1 MVCRG
6 RRALPEPSPS
16 RISDDVEPTVWRR
29 RPGGRVIE
37 MDTNN
42 LLQRV
47 FKTGDGVFAVDD
59 ENHIIFWN
67 EGAEA
72 ILGYAPEEGKGKRC
86 FLLIQ
91 GVDESGQV
99 SCIQDCPIL
108 CGARQGKLS
117 PAQNLQV
124 RAKDGLLRWLS
135 VTHTFVGPFDN
146 HPAAVVHIFRDA
158 TPEIEAKRLLGSMAK
173 QLSHYCTTQ
182 CREERESML
191 EPELTKREQQV
202 LVLLAQGE
210 GTSSV
215 AKTLT
220 ISNTTAR
227 NHIQNILAK
236 LGVHT
241 RLEAVAYA
249 SRHSLVDPGLVKE
262 REAVEEGG
270 ICLPFSLARLY

>member
-1 MVCRG
+1 
-6 RRALPEPSPS
+6 
-16 RISDDVEPTVWRR
+16 
-29 RPGGRVIE
+29 
-37 MDTNN
+37 MDTTN
-42 LLQRV
+42 LLERV
-47 FKTGDGVFAVDD
+47 FRTGDGVFAIDD
-59 ENHIIFWN
+59 EQRIIFWN
-67 EGAEA
+67 QGAEA
-72 ILGYAPEEGKGKRC
+72 ILGYAPEEAMDKRC

-99 SCIQDCPIL
+99 SCFQDCPIL

-117 PAQNLQV
+117 PAQNLLV
-124 RAKDGLLRWLS
+124 RARDGLLCWLS
-135 VTHTFVGPFDN
+135 ITHTFVGPFDN
-146 HPAAVVHIFRDA
+146 HPAAIVHIFRNA

-173 QLSHYCTTQ
+173 QLSSYGTTQ

-241 RLEAVAYA
+241 RLEAVACA
-249 SRHSLVDPGLVKE
+249 LRHSLVDPGLVKE
-262 REAVEEGG
+262 RESVEEGESAFPSTAQG
-270 ICLPFSLARLY
+270 

>member
-1 MVCRG
+1 
-6 RRALPEPSPS
+6 
-16 RISDDVEPTVWRR
+16 
-29 RPGGRVIE
+29 

-42 LLQRV
+42 LLERV
-47 FKTGDGVFAVDD
+47 FKTGDGVFAV
-59 ENHIIFWN
+59 NHEQRIIFWN
-67 EGAEA
+67 QGAEA
-72 ILGYAPEEGKGKRC
+72 ILGHTPAEVMGKRC

-91 GVDESGQV
+91 GVDESGQL

-124 RAKDGLLRWLS
+124 RAKDGFLRWLS

-158 TPEIEAKRLLGSMAK
+158 TPEIEAKRLLASMAR
-173 QLSHYCTTQ
+173 QLSGYGTTQ
-182 CREERESML
+182 VREERESML

-241 RLEAVAYA
+241 RLEAVACA
-249 SRHSLVDPGLVKE
+249 LRHSLVDPGLFKE
-262 REAVEEGG
+262 REALDEQV
-270 ICLPFSLARLY
+270 

>member
-1 MVCRG
+1 
-6 RRALPEPSPS
+6 
-16 RISDDVEPTVWRR
+16 
-29 RPGGRVIE
+29 
-37 MDTNN
+37 MDTNT
-42 LLQRV
+42 LLERV
-47 FKTGDGVFAVDD
+47 FKTGDGVFAV
-59 ENHIIFWN
+59 NHEQRIIFWN
-67 EGAEA
+67 QGAEA
-72 ILGYAPEEGKGKRC
+72 ILGHTPVEVMGKRC

-146 HPAAVVHIFRDA
+146 HPAAIVHIFRDA
-158 TPEIEAKRLLGSMAK
+158 TPEIEAKRLLESMAK
-173 QLSHYCTTQ
+173 QLSGYGAPQ
-182 CREERESML
+182 GREVGRYSPPTELTEREN
-191 EPELTKREQQV
+191 QV
-202 LVLLAQGE
+202 LGLLAQGE

-249 SRHSLVDPGLVKE
+249 LRHSLVDPGPVSKKQAL
-262 REAVEEGG
+262 EEKV
-270 ICLPFSLARLY
+270 